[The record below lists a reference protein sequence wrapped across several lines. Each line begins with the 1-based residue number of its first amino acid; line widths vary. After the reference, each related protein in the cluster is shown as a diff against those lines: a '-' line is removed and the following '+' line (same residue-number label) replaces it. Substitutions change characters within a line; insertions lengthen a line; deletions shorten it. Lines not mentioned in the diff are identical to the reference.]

1 MHLLHCALPTLMPA
15 YMHHTGSQEE
25 VPVGAVEE
33 LMRLLLRR
41 LSLKPKPKSALTT
54 ALAHSRKASPDIYF
68 PWFAIIG
75 LLALPTYD

>member
-1 MHLLHCALPTLMPA
+1 MPA

-54 ALAHSRKASPDIYF
+54 ALAHSRKASPD
-68 PWFAIIG
+68 
-75 LLALPTYD
+75 L